1 MLFAGAVNN
10 LYFGISEIALV
21 YFFVC
26 IVMHNHEIEI
36 LIVED
41 NRYDAELTI
50 RALKKQNLA
59 NKLIHLSDGA
69 EALDFLF
76 ATGKYAER
84 NPELVPRV
92 VFLDLKMPKVDGI
105 GVLKAIKSDPRT
117 RTIPVVILTSSA
129 EDPDIKTCYAMGAN
143 SYIVKPV
150 EFENFAK
157 IVSDL
162 GLYWI
167 VINKTP

>member
-1 MLFAGAVNN
+1 ML
-10 LYFGISEIALV
+10 IV
-21 YFFVC
+21 YFLSPA
-26 IVMHNHEIEI
+26 VMHNHEIEI

-76 ATGKYAER
+76 AREKYAAR
-84 NPELVPRV
+84 NPEMVPRV

-105 GVLKAIKSDPRT
+105 EVLKAIKSDPRT
-117 RTIPVVILTSSA
+117 RAIPVVILTSSA
-129 EDPDIKTCYAMGAN
+129 EDPDIKTCYDLGAN

-150 EFENFAK
+150 EFENFVK

-167 VINKTP
+167 VINKTL